1 MKLKIG
7 FRGYEKEENTNMQVT
22 EPVVAA
28 PVKSVVQVRFPSDGR
43 SFAYYNDG
51 FDLKVG
57 DVVFVEGKFEGLQGI
72 VTEVSHS
79 FRIKLSDY
87 KRVIA
92 KADTHVS
99 GALYFGGSHLIVF
112 DDTVIPYDKI
122 RGWFFAPEDDGEVA
136 VGYGDESF
144 LLENLGKFKIR
155 PEIADRGFD
164 YYNCNKVIYI
174 SLCGEKG
181 IKYSIAWN
189 VCIIKKCVAVSC
201 STNGA
206 IVGIIM
212 MVCNTIIFATSFVC
226 RCVICVFISTCFPYT
241 MNRIN
246 IATVLIMNNKIQA
259 K

>member
-7 FRGYEKEENTNMQVT
+7 FRGYEKEENTNMHVT

-92 KADTHVS
+92 KAVTHVS
-99 GALYFGGSHLIVF
+99 GALYFGGSHLIAF
-112 DDTVIPYDKI
+112 DDTVI
-122 RGWFFAPEDDGEVA
+122 
-136 VGYGDESF
+136 
-144 LLENLGKFKIR
+144 LLYINPSI
-155 PEIADRGFD
+155 
-164 YYNCNKVIYI
+164 YYNFNIM
-174 SLCGEKG
+174 L
-181 IKYSIAWN
+181 IKFDENTEDYSEA
-189 VCIIKKCVAVSC
+189 
-201 STNGA
+201 
-206 IVGIIM
+206 
-212 MVCNTIIFATSFVC
+212 SF
-226 RCVICVFISTCFPYT
+226 
-241 MNRIN
+241 
-246 IATVLIMNNKIQA
+246 
-259 K
+259 